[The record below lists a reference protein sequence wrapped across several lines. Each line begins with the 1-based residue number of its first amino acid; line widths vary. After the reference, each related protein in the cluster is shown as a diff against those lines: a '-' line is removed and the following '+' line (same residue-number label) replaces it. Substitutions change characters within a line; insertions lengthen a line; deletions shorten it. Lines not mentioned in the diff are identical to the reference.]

1 MAVPAATQS
10 VRDRTFEG
18 PAPPALRFLPGAS
31 RKVER
36 LKRAGLLGG
45 KPASEAAAEFNSMM
59 EGLANAE
66 LRGSVLRLLPEGSE
80 EEAWRRALTTVVRGF
95 AASR

>member
-1 MAVPAATQS
+1 
-10 VRDRTFEG
+10 
-18 PAPPALRFLPGAS
+18 LPGAS